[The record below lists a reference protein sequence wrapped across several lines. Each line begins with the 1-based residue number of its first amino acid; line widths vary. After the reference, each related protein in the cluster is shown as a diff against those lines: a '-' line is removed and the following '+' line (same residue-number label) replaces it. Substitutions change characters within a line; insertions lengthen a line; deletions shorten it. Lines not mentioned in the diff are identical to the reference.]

1 MVVAGGDPRE
11 GVAHRIRH
19 HRHPL
24 LLGRHLL
31 KKKFKLKLKLKH
43 SFKKNYNC
51 KFLSE
56 FKINGLQTSFSF
68 ENQTLTYLTL
78 T

>member
-1 MVVAGGDPRE
+1 MQVDQEANLVVDDVKRENANRVDVLLRAAGTESMVVAGGDPRE

-43 SFKKNYNC
+43 SF
-51 KFLSE
+51 
-56 FKINGLQTSFSF
+56 
-68 ENQTLTYLTL
+68 
-78 T
+78 